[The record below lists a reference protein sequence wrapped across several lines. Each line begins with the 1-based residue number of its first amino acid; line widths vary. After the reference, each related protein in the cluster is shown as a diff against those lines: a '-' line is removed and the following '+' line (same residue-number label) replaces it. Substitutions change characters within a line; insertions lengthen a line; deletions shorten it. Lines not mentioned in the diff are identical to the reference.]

1 MTELDLP
8 EADTSE
14 LDEDDRLKPEFVRAV
29 CEAVDRGDDEA
40 ARELVE
46 PLHPAD
52 LADLFELVP
61 GEQRAALATELGR
74 RHVANALAAKGAPVS
89 GSDTRSGGE
98 WLLVPGVTP
107 QHLGI
112 DGDAAMLGELIEDA
126 RYAPYLERQAAEL
139 AAAKVDHVELPRDF
153 TYGAVPGLSNEMVE
167 RLTLAVPET
176 LAAAGRIQGVTP
188 AALVAI
194 LLHHRGGKLAA

>member
-52 LADLFELVP
+52 LADLLDRKSV
-61 GEQRAALATELGR
+61 
-74 RHVANALAAKGAPVS
+74 V
-89 GSDTRSGGE
+89 
-98 WLLVPGVTP
+98 
-107 QHLGI
+107 
-112 DGDAAMLGELIEDA
+112 
-126 RYAPYLERQAAEL
+126 
-139 AAAKVDHVELPRDF
+139 
-153 TYGAVPGLSNEMVE
+153 
-167 RLTLAVPET
+167 
-176 LAAAGRIQGVTP
+176 
-188 AALVAI
+188 
-194 LLHHRGGKLAA
+194 

>member
-8 EADTSE
+8 DTTSE

-61 GEQRAALATELGR
+61 GEQRAALA
-74 RHVANALAAKGAPVS
+74 AAIA
-89 GSDTRSGGE
+89 
-98 WLLVPGVTP
+98 
-107 QHLGI
+107 
-112 DGDAAMLGELIEDA
+112 
-126 RYAPYLERQAAEL
+126 
-139 AAAKVDHVELPRDF
+139 
-153 TYGAVPGLSNEMVE
+153 E
-167 RLTLAVPET
+167 RLN
-176 LAAAGRIQGVTP
+176 G
-188 AALVAI
+188 
-194 LLHHRGGKLAA
+194 